1 MEKAILSS
9 LPKFNGTNW
18 FEWKKEAETFLML
31 ASLDGVIDAKEVPD
45 TKAAEWTV
53 KDRKVYAYI
62 FFLVEPNYRAPILDI
77 KSGREAWN
85 KLVSE
90 HEKDN
95 ATTRIGLRQQFYTL
109 SHNPSLS
116 IVVFIDAVTSIAR
129 QLASIGHKLDDLE
142 ISDKLLI
149 GLHQLWA
156 PVRTALTL
164 REKSEKPE
172 IEKITAALKQFEANE
187 SLLATTNSSVK
198 KEESESNSGELA
210 LGAKIHGGGLKGNKG
225 RGRSVEEYDWGNS
238 KGRDDVCWRCGREGH
253 VARLCVADMPQDV
266 KQKVFDHALT
276 AVIDSDNPDEE
287 MFAFI
292 LNVGHDPPGE
302 FAW

>member
-1 MEKAILSS
+1 
-9 LPKFNGTNW
+9 
-18 FEWKKEAETFLML
+18 
-31 ASLDGVIDAKEVPD
+31 
-45 TKAAEWTV
+45 
-53 KDRKVYAYI
+53 VYAYI

-95 ATTRIGLRQQFYTL
+95 ATTRIGLRQQFYSL
-109 SHNPSLS
+109 SHDPSIS
-116 IVVFIDAVTSIAR
+116 IVVFIDTVTSIAR
-129 QLASIGHKLDDLE
+129 QLTSIGHKLDDLE

-149 GLHQLWA
+149 GLHQSWA

-172 IEKITAALKQFEANE
+172 IEKITAALKQFEANK
-187 SLLATTNSSVK
+187 SLLTTSSPSVK
-198 KEESESNSGELA
+198 VEESASNSGESSLVVK
-210 LGAKIHGGGLKGNKG
+210 GHGGGPGGLKGK
-225 RGRSVEEYDWGNS
+225 RSWGRSMEEYDWGNS

-276 AVIDSDNPDEE
+276 TVDPDNPDEE
-287 MFAFI
+287 LFAFTSSI
-292 LNVGHDPPGE
+292 GCDSPGE

>member
-1 MEKAILSS
+1 
-9 LPKFNGTNW
+9 
-18 FEWKKEAETFLML
+18 ML
-31 ASLDGVIDAKEVPD
+31 ASLDGVIDDKEVPD
-45 TKAAEWTV
+45 SKAADWIA

-77 KSGREAWN
+77 KSGREAWK

-90 HEKDN
+90 YEKDN
-95 ATTRIGLRQQFYTL
+95 STTRIGLRQQFYTL

-149 GLHQLWA
+149 GLHQSWS

-172 IEKITAALKQFEANE
+172 IEKITTALKQFEANE
-187 SLLATTNSSVK
+187 SLLTTSSVK
-198 KEESESNSGELA
+198 VEESESNSGDSSLV
-210 LGAKIHGGGLKGNKG
+210 AKGHGGGMKGNKS

-253 VARLCVADMPQDV
+253 VARLCVADMPQDI

-276 AVIDSDNPDEE
+276 AVVDPDNPDDEL
-287 MFAFI
+287 FAYI
-292 LNVGHDPPGE
+292 GHDPPGE

>member
-1 MEKAILSS
+1 MSSSILSS
-9 LPKFNGTNW
+9 LPKFNGSNW
-18 FEWKKEAETFLML
+18 FEWKKEVETFLML
-31 ASLDGVIDAKEVPD
+31 ASLDGVIDAEEVP
-45 TKAAEWTV
+45 TEAKAPEWAV
-53 KDRKVYAYI
+53 KDRKAYAYI

-95 ATTRIGLRQQFYTL
+95 ATTRIRLQQHFYSL

-116 IVVFIDAVTSIAR
+116 IVVFIDAVLSIAR

-149 GLHQLWA
+149 GLHQSWA
-156 PVRTALTL
+156 PVCTALTL

-172 IEKITAALKQFEANE
+172 IEKITTALKQFESNE
-187 SLLATTNSSVK
+187 SLLAKPNPSVK
-198 KEESESNSGELA
+198 VEESELNSGESSLVVK
-210 LGAKIHGGGLKGNKG
+210 GHGSGLRGSKYQ
-225 RGRSVEEYDWGNS
+225 GRSVDEYDWGNS
-238 KGRDDVCWRCGREGH
+238 KDRDDVCWRCGRQGH
-253 VARLCVADMPQDV
+253 VTRLCVADMPQDV
-266 KQKVFDHALT
+266 KQKIFDHALT
-276 AVIDSDNPDEE
+276 VIDSDNPSDEL
-287 MFAFI
+287 FAF
-292 LNVGHDPPGE
+292 VSSFGHDPPGE

>member
-1 MEKAILSS
+1 MSSSILSS
-9 LPKFNGTNW
+9 LPKFNGSNW
-18 FEWKKEAETFLML
+18 FEWKKEVETFLML
-31 ASLDGVIDAKEVPD
+31 ASLDGVIDAEEVP
-45 TKAAEWTV
+45 TEAKAPEWAA
-53 KDRKVYAYI
+53 KDRKAYAYI

-95 ATTRIGLRQQFYTL
+95 ATTRIGLRQHFYSL

-116 IVVFIDAVTSIAR
+116 IVVFIDAVLSIAR

-149 GLHQLWA
+149 GLHQSWA

-172 IEKITAALKQFEANE
+172 IEKITTALKQFESNE
-187 SLLATTNSSVK
+187 SLLAKPNPSVK
-198 KEESESNSGELA
+198 VEESESNSGESSLA
-210 LGAKIHGGGLKGNKG
+210 VKGHGGGSKGSKY
-225 RGRSVEEYDWGNS
+225 RGRSDEYDWGNS
-238 KGRDDVCWRCGREGH
+238 RGQDDVCWRCGRGGH
-253 VARLCVADMPQDV
+253 VARLCVADMPQEV
-266 KQKVFDHALT
+266 KQKIFDHALT
-276 AVIDSDNPDEE
+276 VVDSNHPDDEL
-287 MFAFI
+287 FAF
-292 LNVGHDPPGE
+292 VGHDPPGE